1 MLKNTV
7 LRVHKRSPFRYVFVR
22 SLDSSIP
29 QNMVNNKAHVINM
42 FTKAIDKLYENKLLA
57 SVESDDAKLQRK
69 KFINDVV
76 SRYQE
81 SFLDIDMSN
90 ERFPVGVYLL
100 KVNNRN
106 TRAKCEI
113 CSELTI
119 KLMASFWYLYC

>member
-1 MLKNTV
+1 
-7 LRVHKRSPFRYVFVR
+7 
-22 SLDSSIP
+22 
-29 QNMVNNKAHVINM
+29 MVNNKAHAINM
-42 FTKAIDKLYENKLLA
+42 FTKVIDKLYENKLLA
-57 SVESDDAKLQRK
+57 SEESDNAKLQRK

-90 ERFPVGVYLL
+90 DRFPVGIYLL
-100 KVNNRN
+100 KVSNRN
-106 TRAKCEI
+106 SRTKCEI

>member
-7 LRVHKRSPFRYVFVR
+7 LRVHKRSPFSYVFVR
-22 SLDSSIP
+22 SLDSSTP
-29 QNMVNNKAHVINM
+29 QNMVNNKARVINM
-42 FTKAIDKLYENKLLA
+42 FTVIDKLYENKLLA
-57 SVESDDAKLQRK
+57 SEESNNAKLQRK
-69 KFINDVV
+69 KFINDFV

-90 ERFPVGVYLL
+90 DRFPVGIYLL
-100 KVNNRN
+100 KVSNRN
-106 TRAKCEI
+106 TRTKCEI